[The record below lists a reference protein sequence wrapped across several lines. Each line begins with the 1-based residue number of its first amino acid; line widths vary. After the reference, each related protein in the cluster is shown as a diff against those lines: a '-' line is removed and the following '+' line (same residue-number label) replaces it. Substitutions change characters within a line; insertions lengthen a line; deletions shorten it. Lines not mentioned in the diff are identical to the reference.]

1 MTQQVHRLF
10 CLMGALTSAGIASG
24 APTEVQVSAAGW
36 TLSANPESHTIGVR
50 HERLGLVLDGIRLY
64 ERSGA
69 GLEELTGW
77 SAKSERTGL
86 LTIRGE
92 KPRVAWEFEARRD
105 QLRISSTS
113 SQAVLTAECPGG
125 ETRIVARLIDRDGV
139 PVQWIGTAEVEAG
152 YGGART
158 SRPSFLPR
166 RNADVMHFGLGA
178 VSGEQ
183 FHALFDRPTDTAIEL
198 GEGARLRPS
207 DRASASW
214 QVRLNVPGNAVVRLT
229 PDYFTKALGLPYYQ
243 PFDDSVFPSAPM
255 VWSSWTSY
263 YEAVREQ
270 DIVENADWLAD
281 RLKPYGFQYVQ
292 LDDGYDRG
300 KDGEH
305 SWIENWDTAKFPHGP
320 RWLTDHIRSKGL
332 RAGIWLVPNAYAPGL
347 KDHPDWYLR
356 DEQGRVIKDYRTPA
370 LDSTHPEALAKFRE
384 ILETLDGWGFDYYK
398 FDGEHALPVYVP
410 GVDRARLHRPDAD
423 LLAEYRDR
431 LRLMR
436 ETIGPNRFV
445 EGCPAGTPLNG
456 IGYFNSYFAGHDQY
470 NNWQGSYPLFSSIN
484 ANAFL
489 NHLAVYLMPGEG
501 LELNPPMS
509 VEEAKVRR
517 TPRVIEVARSRED
530 PLIGFGTTLAEA
542 RSVVTYVALTGVVYP
557 LASVMKELPEER
569 VELLRKTMPTLPIL
583 PMDLFSRGMDLEWDT
598 FRHTTADDYIH
609 NYPEILDLKVRSE
622 AGAYDVVGL
631 TNWRSTKTQRTL
643 DLAGKLGLDSDERYV
658 VFDFWRQE
666 LLGVVRGAV
675 RIDIEPHDTRVLLV
689 HPLLDRPQLVGL
701 SRHISGSYSVQ
712 HLAWQ
717 PAEHSLAG
725 VSSTVPG
732 APYTLFIHLPAGVAP
747 ARASAFAEEGGSLAV
762 RTQVAGE
769 LLSVSFDGQTSPVR
783 WTVRFAA
790 R

>member
-1 MTQQVHRLF
+1 MRLKARH
-10 CLMGALTSAGIASG
+10 LALLLGALTSAGVASG
-24 APTEVQVSAAGW
+24 APSEVKVSAAGW
-36 TLSANPESHTIGVR
+36 TLLANHESHTVAVR
-50 HERLGLVLDGIRLY
+50 HERLGVVLDGIRLY
-64 ERSGA
+64 ERTAA

-77 SAKSERTGL
+77 SATSERAGL
-86 LTIRGE
+86 LTIRGGD
-92 KPRVAWEFEARRD
+92 PHVAWEIEARQD
-105 QLRISSTS
+105 LLRISSTS
-113 SQAVLTAECPGG
+113 SRAALGAECPGG
-125 ETRIVARLIDRDGV
+125 DTRIVARLIDREGA
-139 PVQWIGTAEVEAG
+139 PVQWVGTAEVEAG
-152 YGGART
+152 YGGAR
-158 SRPSFLPR
+158 SGRPSFLPR

-178 VSGEQ
+178 VSGGQ
-183 FHALFDRPTDTAIEL
+183 FHALFDRPTDTAIEF
-198 GEGARLRPS
+198 GEGARLRRSERDP
-207 DRASASW
+207 ASW
-214 QVRLNVPGNAVVRLT
+214 QVQLDVPGNAALRLV
-229 PDYFTKALGLPYYQ
+229 PDYFTKGLGLPYYQ
-243 PFDDSVFPSAPM
+243 PFDDSVFKSAPM

-263 YEAVREQ
+263 YEAVREE
-270 DIVENADWLAD
+270 DVVRNADWLAEHL
-281 RLKPYGFQYVQ
+281 RPYGFQFVQ

-305 SWIENWDTAKFPHGP
+305 SWIENWDAAKFPHGP
-320 RWLTDHIRSKGL
+320 RWLADHIKSKGL

-356 DEQGRVIKDYRTPA
+356 DKQGRVIKDYRTPA
-370 LDSTHPEALAKFRE
+370 LDSTHPEALAKFKQ
-384 ILETLDGWGFDYYK
+384 ILETLDGWGYDYYK

-410 GVDRARLHRPDAD
+410 GVDRSRLHKPDAD
-423 LLAEYRDR
+423 LLGEYRAR

-456 IGYFNSYFAGHDQY
+456 IGFFNSYFAGHDQY

-509 VEEAKVRR
+509 VEEAQRKRPPQVVATAR
-517 TPRVIEVARSRED
+517 TREN
-530 PLIGFGTTLAEA
+530 PMTGFGTTLAEA

-557 LASVMKELPEER
+557 LASVMSELPEER

-609 NYPEILDLKVRSE
+609 NYPEVLDLKVRSE

-631 TNWRSTKTQRTL
+631 TNWRSTKTQRSV
-643 DLAGKLGLDSDERYV
+643 DLAQKLGLEADESYV

-675 RIDIEPHDTRVLLV
+675 QVEIEPHDTRVLLV
-689 HPLLDRPQLVGL
+689 HPLRNHPQLVGL
-701 SRHISGSYSVQ
+701 SRHISGSYSVRK
-712 HLAWQ
+712 LEWRA
-717 PAEHSLAG
+717 AERSLEG
-725 VSSTVPG
+725 VSQGVPG
-732 APYTLFIHLPAGVAP
+732 APYTLFVHLPAGMA
-747 ARASAFAEEGGSLAV
+747 AAGASATSEGGGGVAV

-769 LLSVSFDGQTSPVR
+769 LLSVTFDGQATPVR
-783 WTVRFAA
+783 WSVGFKAQ
-790 R
+790 

>member
-1 MTQQVHRLF
+1 MRLRAHH
-10 CLMGALTSAGIASG
+10 LAWLVGALTTAGVAAG
-24 APTEVQVSAAGW
+24 APSEVKVSSAGW
-36 TLSANPESHTIGVR
+36 TLLASQESHTVAVR
-50 HERLGLVLDGIRLY
+50 HERLGVVLDAIRLY
-64 ERSGA
+64 ERTGA

-77 SAKSERTGL
+77 SAASAGAGL
-86 LTIRGE
+86 LTIRGGD
-92 KPRVAWEFEARRD
+92 PHVAWELEARQD
-105 QLRISSTS
+105 ELRISSTS
-113 SQAVLTAECPGG
+113 SRAALTAECPGG

-139 PVQWIGTAEVEAG
+139 PVQWVGTAEVEAG
-152 YGGART
+152 YGGSRT
-158 SRPSFLPR
+158 RRPSFLPR

-178 VSGEQ
+178 VSGGQ

-198 GEGARLRPS
+198 GEGARLSHSERDP
-207 DRASASW
+207 ASW
-214 QVRLNVPGNAVVRLT
+214 QLRLVVPGNAVVRLV

-243 PFDDSVFPSAPM
+243 PFDDSVFKSAPM

-270 DIVENADWLAD
+270 DLVSNADWLAEHL
-281 RLKPYGFQYVQ
+281 RPYGFQYVQ

-305 SWIENWDTAKFPHGP
+305 SWIENWDAAKFPHGP
-320 RWLTDHIRSKGL
+320 RWLADHIRSKGL

-356 DEQGRVIKDYRTPA
+356 DKQGRVIKDYNTPA
-370 LDSTHPEALAKFRE
+370 LDSTHPEALAKFKQ

-410 GVDRARLHRPDAD
+410 GVDRARLHKPDAD
-423 LLAEYRDR
+423 LLGEYRAR

-456 IGYFNSYFAGHDQY
+456 IGFFNSYFAGHDQY

-509 VEEAKVRR
+509 VEDAKRKRPAQVVATAR
-517 TPRVIEVARSRED
+517 TRED
-530 PLIGFGTTLAEA
+530 PMIGFGTTLAEA
-542 RSVVTYVALTGVVYP
+542 RSVVTYVALSGVVYP
-557 LASVMKELPEER
+557 LASVMSELPEER

-609 NYPEILDLKVRSE
+609 NYPEVLDLKVRSE
-622 AGAYDVVGL
+622 AGTYDVVGL
-631 TNWRSTKTQRTL
+631 TNWRSTKTQRSV
-643 DLAGKLGLDSDERYV
+643 DLAEKLGLDAGEGYV

-675 RIDIEPHDTRVLLV
+675 HVEIEPHDTRVLLV
-689 HPLLDRPQLVGL
+689 HPLRDRPQLVGL

-712 HLAWQ
+712 RLEWRE
-717 PAEHSLAG
+717 AEHSLAG
-725 VSSTVPG
+725 VSQSVPG
-732 APYTLFIHLPAGVAP
+732 APYTLFVHVPAGVSA
-747 ARASAFAEEGGSLAV
+747 ARASATSEGGGSVAV

-769 LLSVSFDGQTSPVR
+769 LLSVSFDGQAAPVS
-783 WTVRFAA
+783 WNVAFTAK
-790 R
+790 